1 MADINHDILLF
12 QNPEDE
18 DNSLHDLLLKLN
30 TDPKIANDFD
40 SLPKTLEN
48 LSHPIL
54 VAFCGS
60 TEESALAAAKK
71 LIQQPEIHCYPL
83 IVLGYR
89 VHELTS
95 VLSSYF
101 PISITVPLP
110 YNSSHLFRALTH
122 VKNAYRRLVQVHDA
136 HDKRQAREASADT
149 RPEEV
154 KQDSAR
160 ADVTLT
166 LAVELES
173 LPSSLFEEIKRL
185 KLGQQQLEGK
195 LYTSDIP
202 LDFIEKRGYLPTDSK
217 VLGAVKN
224 YFRNTHH
231 WVMGHLCRCCFISN
245 KMIESTGTTGEAAE
259 NLKGAVMLSA
269 LSFSADD
276 LALLKLN
283 YDEEKYAAARKDL
296 CSRIKDSAYKAAV
309 EVGNAAIGDM
319 ISRYAQ
325 VIGGEKAVLTPE
337 QKLTTSIIVAANLID
352 RVCYATGY
360 WNPRAAYQLM
370 RRFKGGYMRDMH
382 PSIWGCAIKFLSE
395 AISAKTAICVL
406 PKEMRKNQSLIE
418 EAIRL
423 RDSEKPEQ
431 HEVQVPIADLQPGMK
446 LSRPLISFDGKKILS
461 DQIVLDQDLVWRI
474 WQLSAVRPLN
484 PPIIF
489 QASKEEEKEV
499 DVV

>member
-1 MADINHDILLF
+1 MAEVKHDVLLF
-12 QNPEDE
+12 QNPIDQ

-30 TDPKIANDFD
+30 LDPKVATELE
-40 SLPKTLEN
+40 SLNQTLES

-54 VAFCGS
+54 IAYCGS
-60 TEESALAAAKK
+60 TEENALATAKS
-71 LIQQPEIHCYPL
+71 LIEKPDLHCFPL

-110 YNSSHLFRALTH
+110 YNSSHLFRALAH
-122 VKNAYRRLVQVHDA
+122 VKNAYRRLVQVNDA
-136 HDKRQAREASADT
+136 HEKRQAREAVTDDRT
-149 RPEEV
+149 EDL
-154 KQDSAR
+154 KQDAAR

-173 LPSSLFEEIKRL
+173 LPSNLFDEIKRL
-185 KLGQQQLEGK
+185 KLGQQQLEGR
-195 LYTSDIP
+195 LYTSDIAYE
-202 LDFIEKRGYLPTDSK
+202 FIEKRGYIPTDSK
-217 VLGAVKN
+217 VVGAVRN

-231 WVMGHLCRCCFISN
+231 WVMGHLCRCCFIGN
-245 KMIESTGTTGEAAE
+245 KMIESAGVSKEDAE
-259 NLKGAVMLSA
+259 TLKGALMLSA

-276 LALLKLN
+276 IALLKLN
-283 YDEEKYAAARKDL
+283 YDDEKYAAARKDL

-309 EVGNAAIGDM
+309 EVGNSAIGDL

-325 VIGGEKAVLTPE
+325 AIGGEKCTLSPE
-337 QKLTTSIIVAANLID
+337 QKLSTSILVAANLID

-395 AISAKTAICVL
+395 AISSKTAICVL

-489 QASKEEEKEV
+489 QASREEEKEADAV
-499 DVV
+499 